1 MAKYTVTIEEVNSVE
16 IVVEADSEQEAIDA
30 AYEKIDGSDEF
41 FLYRS
46 DDVNAWAT
54 KNEEE

>member
-41 FLYRS
+41 FLYKS
-46 DDVNAWAT
+46 DDVSAWAT
-54 KNEEE
+54 KNEE